1 MTAATQWDRPDL
13 PRAVPRRV
21 ASPVLVGRRKEMAW
35 LGEALTRVDG
45 GSPAALLIGGD
56 AGVGK
61 SRLVSEFGAAAPA
74 VRVLTGKCPE
84 LGTIGLPFAP
94 LRAILRD
101 LVRDRGFAD
110 LIGSPD
116 RELIRLLPELG
127 QPAATGTFREAR
139 ARLFVETL
147 SLLEQLGRQQ
157 PTVLVIEDA
166 QWADE
171 STREL
176 LYFLIDNQDA
186 MRGVLIIVTYRSCE
200 LHRGHPFCA
209 LLPRLSRLGWVQRTE
224 LAGLG
229 RDESAELVGHL
240 LDGAPGLPLAER
252 VYRRAEGIPLLI
264 EELVGADRERSW
276 AGTATTYDLMLA
288 AIRRLPE
295 PTQDVLR
302 VASIG
307 GQRTGRGLLAAVTG
321 LSADALEVSVRPAL
335 ERGVL
340 EAHEDYFTFRHALI
354 SEALHQDLLP
364 GEHTSTHQRFAAA
377 LREDSS
383 LVPAGCAAI
392 EEAEHWQH
400 AHDPARALGSAWRAA
415 ADAGLA
421 LARAEQLAMLTR
433 VLELWESVPDAKW
446 LTGADHALVLRQAA
460 DVATAAGERQ
470 LATALASAA
479 QDETVGHAA
488 PGRAARPLRN

>member
-1 MTAATQWDRPDL
+1 MTAAAQWEQPDP
-13 PRAVPRRV
+13 PRAVPNRV
-21 ASPVLVGRRKEMAW
+21 TSPVLVGRRKELSW
-35 LGEALTRVDG
+35 LGEALARVDG
-45 GSPAALLIGGD
+45 GNPAALLIGGD

-61 SRLVSEFGAAAPA
+61 SRLVSEFGTAAGT
-74 VRVLTGKCPE
+74 VRVLTGRCPE
-84 LGTIGLPFAP
+84 LGTVGLPFAP

-110 LIGSPD
+110 VIGDPG

-127 QPAATGTFREAR
+127 QPAETGTFREAR
-139 ARLFVETL
+139 ARLFVEVL
-147 SLLEQLGRQQ
+147 SLLEQLGSQQ

-166 QWADE
+166 HWADE
-171 STREL
+171 STRDL

-186 MRGVLIIVTYRSCE
+186 MHGVLIIVTYRSCE

-209 LLPRLSRLGWVQRTE
+209 LLPRLGRLGWVQRTE
-224 LAGLG
+224 LPGLS

-240 LDGAPGLPLAER
+240 LGGAPGLPLADR
-252 VYRRAEGIPLLI
+252 VHRRAEGIPLLI
-264 EELVGADRERSW
+264 EEVVGADRERGW
-276 AGTATTYDLMLA
+276 AGTATTHDLMLA
-288 AIRRLPE
+288 PIRRLPE

-302 VASIG
+302 MASTG
-307 GQRTGRGLLAAVTG
+307 GQRTGRELLAAVTG
-321 LSADALEVSVRPAL
+321 LSAGALEASVRPAVDS
-335 ERGVL
+335 GVL
-340 EAHEDYFTFRHALI
+340 EADEDYVAFRHALI

-364 GEHTSTHQRFAAA
+364 GEHTSTHQRFAVA

-400 AHDPARALGSAWRAA
+400 AHDPVRALGSAWRAA
-415 ADAGLA
+415 ADAGRA

-433 VLELWESVPDAKW
+433 VLELWESVPNAEW
-446 LTGADHALVLRQAA
+446 HTGADHVLVLRQAA
-460 DVATAAGERQ
+460 EVATAAGERQ

-479 QDETVGHAA
+479 QEETAGHAPVEQA
-488 PGRAARPLRN
+488 TRPGPG

>member
-1 MTAATQWDRPDL
+1 MTATQWNRPDL
-13 PRAVPRRV
+13 ARPVPHRV
-21 ASPVLVGRRKEMAW
+21 TSPVLVGRRKELGW
-35 LGEALTRVDG
+35 LGEALARAVG
-45 GSPAALLIGGD
+45 GNPAALLIGGD

-61 SRLVSEFGAAAPA
+61 SRLVSEFAAAAPA
-74 VRVLTGKCPE
+74 ARVLTGRCPE
-84 LGTIGLPFAP
+84 LGTVGLPFAP

-101 LVRDRGFAD
+101 LVRDRGFAGV
-110 LIGSPD
+110 IGAPD

-127 QPAATGTFREAR
+127 RPAATGTFREAR

-166 QWADE
+166 HWADE

-186 MRGVLIIVTYRSCE
+186 MHGVLIIVTYRSCE

-209 LLPRLSRLGWVQRTE
+209 LLPRLGRLGWVQRTE
-224 LAGLG
+224 LTGLG

-240 LDGAPGLPLAER
+240 AGGAPGLPLANR

-264 EELVGADRERSW
+264 EELVGADRERCW
-276 AGTATTYDLMLA
+276 AGTATTHDLMLA
-288 AIRRLPE
+288 AVRRLPD

-302 VASIG
+302 VASTG

-321 LSADALEVSVRPAL
+321 LSAGELEASVRPAVDS
-335 ERGVL
+335 GVL
-340 EAHEDYFTFRHALI
+340 EGDEDYVTFRHALI

-364 GEHTSTHQRFAAA
+364 GEHTSTHQRFAVA

-415 ADAGLA
+415 ADAGRA

-433 VLELWESVPDAKW
+433 VLELWESVPDAEW
-446 LTGADHALVLRQAA
+446 LTGADHAIVLQQAA

-470 LATALASAA
+470 LAIALASAA
-479 QDETVGHAA
+479 QDETAGHAA
-488 PGRAARPLRN
+488 PGTVAP

>member
-1 MTAATQWDRPDL
+1 MTAAAQWDGPDL
-13 PRAVPRRV
+13 ARAGTNRV
-21 ASPVLVGRRKEMAW
+21 TSPVLVGRRKELAW
-35 LGEALTRVDG
+35 LGEALAQVGG
-45 GSPAALLIGGD
+45 GSPAAVLIGGD

-61 SRLVSEFGAAAPA
+61 SRLVSEFGAAAA
-74 VRVLTGKCPE
+74 TARVLTGRCPE
-84 LGTIGLPFAP
+84 LGTVGLPFAP

-101 LVRDRGFAD
+101 LVRDRGLAD
-110 LIGSPD
+110 VIGSPD
-116 RELIRLLPELG
+116 HELIRLLPELG

-166 QWADE
+166 HWADE
-171 STREL
+171 STRDL

-186 MRGVLIIVTYRSCE
+186 MHGVLIIVTYRSCE

-209 LLPRLSRLGWVQRTE
+209 LLPRLSRVGWVQRTE
-224 LAGLG
+224 LPGLG

-240 LDGAPGLPLAER
+240 LGGAPQLPLADR
-252 VYRRAEGIPLLI
+252 MHRRAEGIPLLI

-276 AGTATTYDLMLA
+276 AGTATTHDLMLA

-302 VASIG
+302 VASTG

-321 LSADALEVSVRPAL
+321 LTAAALEASVRPAVDS
-335 ERGVL
+335 GVL
-340 EAHEDYFTFRHALI
+340 EAGEDSFAFRHALI

-364 GEHTSTHQRFAAA
+364 GEHTSTHQRFAVA

-415 ADAGLA
+415 ADAGRA

-433 VLELWESVPDAKW
+433 VLELWESVPDAGW
-446 LTGADHALVLRQAA
+446 LTGADHAVVLQQAA

-470 LATALASAA
+470 LAIALASAA
-479 QDETVGHAA
+479 QDETAGPAA
-488 PGRAARPLRN
+488 PQAARPLRS

>member
-1 MTAATQWDRPDL
+1 MTAAAQWDPPDL
-13 PRAVPRRV
+13 PSAVPHRV
-21 ASPVLVGRRKEMAW
+21 SSPVFVGRRKELAW
-35 LGEALTRVDG
+35 LGEALARAA

-61 SRLVSEFGAAAPA
+61 SRLVNAFGEAAPA
-74 VRVLTGKCPE
+74 ARVLTGRCPE
-84 LGTIGLPFAP
+84 LGTVGLPFAP

-101 LVRDRGFAD
+101 LARDRSFAD

-116 RELIRLLPELG
+116 HELIRLLPELG
-127 QPAATGTFREAR
+127 QPAATGTFRQAR

-157 PTVLVIEDA
+157 PTVVVIEDA

-171 STREL
+171 STRDL

-186 MRGVLIIVTYRSCE
+186 MHGVLIIITFRSCE
-200 LHRGHPFCA
+200 LHRGHPFCT
-209 LLPRLSRLGWVQRTE
+209 LLPRLSRLGWVQRTN
-224 LAGLG
+224 LPGLG
-229 RDESAELVGHL
+229 RDESAKLVGHL
-240 LDGAPGLPLAER
+240 LGEAPGLPFADR
-252 VYRRAEGIPLLI
+252 VHRRAEGIPLLI
-264 EELVGADRERSW
+264 EELVAAGRERSG
-276 AGTATTYDLMLA
+276 ARTATTHDLMLA

-302 VASIG
+302 MASIG

-321 LSADALEVSVRPAL
+321 LSARALEASVRPAVDS
-335 ERGVL
+335 GVL
-340 EAHEDYFTFRHALI
+340 EADEDSFAFRHALI

-377 LREDSS
+377 LREDAS
-383 LVPAGCAAI
+383 LAPAGYATI

-400 AHDPARALGSAWRAA
+400 AHDPAGALGSAWRAA
-415 ADAGLA
+415 ADAGRA
-421 LARAEQLAMLTR
+421 LAPPEQLAMLTR
-433 VLELWESVPDAKW
+433 VLELWECVPDPEW

-479 QDETVGHAA
+479 QDETA
-488 PGRAARPLRN
+488 GRAAPEQAARAQRY

>member
-1 MTAATQWDRPDL
+1 MTAAAHWDRTDL
-13 PRAVPRRV
+13 PRAVPHRV
-21 ASPVLVGRRKEMAW
+21 TSPVLVGRQKELAW
-35 LGEALTRVDG
+35 LDEALTRAVG
-45 GSPAALLIGGD
+45 GNPAALLIGGD

-61 SRLVSEFGAAAPA
+61 SRLISEFGANAGP
-74 VRVLTGKCPE
+74 VRMLTGKCQE
-84 LGTIGLPFAP
+84 LGKIGLPFAP

-101 LVRDRGFAD
+101 LVHDRGFAD
-110 LIGSPD
+110 VIGSPD

-166 QWADE
+166 HWADE
-171 STREL
+171 STRDL
-176 LYFLIDNQDA
+176 LFFLIDNQDA
-186 MRGVLIIVTYRSCE
+186 MRGVLIIVTFRSCE

-209 LLPRLSRLGWVQRTE
+209 LLPRLGRLGWVQRTE
-224 LAGLG
+224 LPELG

-240 LDGAPGLPLAER
+240 LGGAPELPLTDR
-252 VYRRAEGIPLLI
+252 VYRRSEGIPLLI
-264 EELVGADRERSW
+264 EELVGADRERGW
-276 AGTATTYDLMLA
+276 GGTATTHDLMLA

-321 LSADALEVSVRPAL
+321 MSADALEASVSPAVDS
-335 ERGVL
+335 GVL
-340 EAHEDYFTFRHALI
+340 QAGEDYFAFRHALI

-364 GEHTSTHQRFAAA
+364 GEHTSTHQRFATA

-392 EEAEHWQH
+392 AEAEHWQH

-415 ADAGLA
+415 ADAGQA

-433 VLELWESVPDAKW
+433 VLELWESVPDAEW

-470 LATALASAA
+470 LAVALASAA
-479 QDETVGHAA
+479 HDEDVAPAA
-488 PGRAARPLRN
+488 AEQAARPRPN

>member
-1 MTAATQWDRPDL
+1 MTAAAQWDHPDL
-13 PRAVPRRV
+13 AQTVPRRMT
-21 ASPVLVGRRKEMAW
+21 SPVLVGRRKELAW
-35 LGEALTRVDG
+35 LGEALAGAVG

-61 SRLVSEFGAAAPA
+61 SRLVSEFGQAAAA
-74 VRVLTGKCPE
+74 RVLTGRCPE
-84 LGTIGLPFAP
+84 LGAVGLPFAP
-94 LRAILRD
+94 LRTILRD
-101 LVRDRGFAD
+101 LARDPGFAEI
-110 LIGSPD
+110 IGSPH

-147 SLLEQLGRQQ
+147 SLLEQMGRQQ

-166 QWADE
+166 HWADE

-186 MRGVLIIVTYRSCE
+186 MHGVLIIVTYRSCE

-209 LLPRLSRLGWVQRTE
+209 LLPRLGRLGWVQRTE
-224 LAGLG
+224 LPGLD
-229 RDESAELVGHL
+229 RDDSFELVGHL
-240 LDGAPGLPLAER
+240 VGGAPRLPFADR
-252 VYRRAEGIPLLI
+252 VHRRAEGIPLLI
-264 EELVGADRERSW
+264 EELVAADRERGW
-276 AGTATTYDLMLA
+276 GGTATTHDLMLA
-288 AIRRLPE
+288 AVRRLPE

-302 VASIG
+302 MASIG

-321 LSADALEVSVRPAL
+321 LSAGALEASVRPAVDS
-335 ERGVL
+335 GVL
-340 EAHEDYFTFRHALI
+340 EADEDYVAFRHALI

-364 GEHTSTHQRFAAA
+364 GEHTSTHQRFAVA

-383 LVPAGCAAI
+383 LAPAGCAAI

-415 ADAGLA
+415 ADAGRA

-433 VLELWESVPDAKW
+433 VLELWESVPDAEW
-446 LTGADHALVLRQAA
+446 LTGADHALILRQAA

-479 QDETVGHAA
+479 QDETGGHAA
-488 PGRAARPLRN
+488 PERAARARPN

>member
-1 MTAATQWDRPDL
+1 MTAAAQWDGPDL
-13 PRAVPRRV
+13 AQAAPHGVT
-21 ASPVLVGRRKEMAW
+21 SPVFVGRRKELAW
-35 LGEALTRVDG
+35 LGEALARAVD

-61 SRLVSEFGAAAPA
+61 SRLVREFGEAAAP
-74 VRVLTGKCPE
+74 VRLLTGRCPE
-84 LGTIGLPFAP
+84 MGAVGLPFAP

-101 LVRDRGFAD
+101 LLRDPDFAD
-110 LIGSPD
+110 VIGSPD

-127 QPAATGTFREAR
+127 QPASAGNFREAR

-166 QWADE
+166 HWADE
-171 STREL
+171 STRDL

-186 MRGVLIIVTYRSCE
+186 MRGVLIVVTFRSCE
-200 LHRGHPFCA
+200 LHRGHPFCG
-209 LLPRLSRLGWVQRTE
+209 LLPRLGRLGWVQRTE
-224 LAGLG
+224 LPGLG

-240 LDGAPGLPLAER
+240 LGDAPALPFADR
-252 VYRRAEGIPLLI
+252 VHRRTGGVPLLI
-264 EELVGADRERSW
+264 EEVVDAGRGRGW
-276 AGTATTYDLMLA
+276 ARTATTHDLMLA

-302 VASIG
+302 MASIG

-321 LSADALEVSVRPAL
+321 LNARSLEASVRPAVDS
-335 ERGVL
+335 GVL
-340 EAHEDYFTFRHALI
+340 EADEESFAFRHSLI

-364 GEHTSTHQRFAAA
+364 GEHTLNHQRFAAA
-377 LREDSS
+377 LREDAS
-383 LVPAGCAAI
+383 LAPAGCAAI

-415 ADAGLA
+415 ADAGRA

-433 VLELWESVPDAKW
+433 VLELWESVHDAEW
-446 LTGADHALVLRQAA
+446 LTGADHVVVLRQAA

-479 QDETVGHAA
+479 QEETAGAAA
-488 PGRAARPLRN
+488 PQQAARPLRT